1 MNHSED
7 VMMVLDPSNKTLVN
21 VKPLFDLQ
29 GVICFDEAAESVD
42 SAIRALICSREQD
55 DIPVEPSALYF
66 DLFEIRN
73 MFKRLTEC
81 AISVPEKK
89 GGKQ

>member
-29 GVICFDEAAESVD
+29 DFVCFDEAANSVD
-42 SAIRALICSREQD
+42 NAIRALICSRDPD
-55 DIPVEPSALYF
+55 DIPSETSNLYF